1 MNIIILSYRVSFPRE
16 QIIFLYMTLLKLA
29 SSSEEKVADFTEQCS
44 RRVSSVVGGYW
55 NPWTHSLTDLLFLY
69 SVLHCDQ
76 SLCPLSIVH
85 RKAVL
90 NKIECPCQ

>member
-44 RRVSSVVGGYW
+44 RRVSSVVGGY
-55 NPWTHSLTDLLFLY
+55 
-69 SVLHCDQ
+69 
-76 SLCPLSIVH
+76 
-85 RKAVL
+85 
-90 NKIECPCQ
+90 